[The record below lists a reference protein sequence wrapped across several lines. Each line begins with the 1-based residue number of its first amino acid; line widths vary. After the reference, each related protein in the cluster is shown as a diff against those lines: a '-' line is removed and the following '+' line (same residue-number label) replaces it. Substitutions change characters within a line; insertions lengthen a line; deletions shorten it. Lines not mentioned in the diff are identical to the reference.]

1 MKKFTV
7 LLLFCFLYQSG
18 LSALPGTPKQVRA
31 FKAAREIV
39 IDGYLNEQIWQNQA
53 IQDFTQKNP
62 KEGEKASEVTHAWIA
77 YDESYLYI
85 AAKLYDSHPDSIVG
99 RLARRDNQIDSDWF
113 GVGLDPYLDKRTG
126 YFFLINP
133 SETVVDGVFYNDS
146 WQDNSWDGVW
156 YYAARR
162 DDQGWNVEMKIPF
175 SQLRYKYSEQMTWG
189 INLYRN
195 IQRKNEEDYFQM
207 VSKKESGFVSHFP
220 ELIGLSGVEKKQRLE
235 ILPYVVSR
243 AQYLV
248 HDAQDPFYKQNQYK
262 VSLGGDMKVGL
273 GSNLTLDATF
283 NPDFGQVE
291 VDPAVVNLSAFETFY
306 DEKRPFFIEGSNIFS
321 FGSGGSNNNWGFNW
335 GNPNLFYSRRIGRTP
350 QGEAQDNDY
359 SDFPNETRIIGA
371 AKLTGKI
378 GSGWSVGAVNAVTQ
392 RTFAELDLG
401 GVRTQQEVEPLTNY
415 TALRSQKEFNSGN
428 QALGFMFTSVMRSL
442 KDEGL
447 KERLSDHSYVF
458 GLDGWTMLDEN
469 NTYVLTGYMAG
480 SYVHGTKDYMIS
492 MQESPVR
499 YMQRPDAKYAVLDSN
514 INSMAGF
521 LGRVTLN
528 KQKGNFYVNAAFG
541 AVSPGFEV
549 NDLGYQWR
557 ADVINSHVVV
567 GYRWFD
573 PDNFMFRNKQ
583 LYAAHFRSYNF
594 DGDALVSGYFV
605 MSDLQFLNY
614 YGMNVQAIYFQRGYH
629 NTLTRGGPI
638 VSNPA
643 GYEIDLSGS
652 TDSRKNVVLNVSG
665 SYSGDEMKSLY
676 RNVSADIEWR
686 PATQATFSI
695 GPSVSTVSE
704 NLQWIDNF
712 SDPVAVNTYGT
723 RYVFGKMKQTTVSA
737 NIRLNWTFTPTLSL
751 QVFMQPLIST
761 GKFTD
766 FKELS
771 APRSLSYR
779 TYEAS
784 QVSYDKENN
793 QYTVK
798 PDKNAEAFTF
808 DNPDFNFKSLRG
820 NVVLRWEF
828 MAGSSLYLVWTQ
840 SKLNEDNPGDMSFR
854 RDFTNLLN
862 AQPDNIFL
870 LKFAYW
876 LNY

>member
-1 MKKFTV
+1 MNKFTV

-18 LSALPGTPKQVRA
+18 LSALPETPKQVRA
-31 FKAAREIV
+31 FKSAREIV

-262 VSLGGDMKVGL
+262 ISLGGDMKVGL

-335 GNPNLFYSRRIGRTP
+335 GNPNLFYSRRIGR
-350 QGEAQDNDY
+350 
-359 SDFPNETRIIGA
+359 
-371 AKLTGKI
+371 
-378 GSGWSVGAVNAVTQ
+378 
-392 RTFAELDLG
+392 
-401 GVRTQQEVEPLTNY
+401 
-415 TALRSQKEFNSGN
+415 
-428 QALGFMFTSVMRSL
+428 
-442 KDEGL
+442 
-447 KERLSDHSYVF
+447 
-458 GLDGWTMLDEN
+458 
-469 NTYVLTGYMAG
+469 
-480 SYVHGTKDYMIS
+480 
-492 MQESPVR
+492 
-499 YMQRPDAKYAVLDSN
+499 
-514 INSMAGF
+514 
-521 LGRVTLN
+521 
-528 KQKGNFYVNAAFG
+528 
-541 AVSPGFEV
+541 
-549 NDLGYQWR
+549 
-557 ADVINSHVVV
+557 
-567 GYRWFD
+567 
-573 PDNFMFRNKQ
+573 
-583 LYAAHFRSYNF
+583 
-594 DGDALVSGYFV
+594 
-605 MSDLQFLNY
+605 
-614 YGMNVQAIYFQRGYH
+614 
-629 NTLTRGGPI
+629 
-638 VSNPA
+638 
-643 GYEIDLSGS
+643 
-652 TDSRKNVVLNVSG
+652 
-665 SYSGDEMKSLY
+665 
-676 RNVSADIEWR
+676 
-686 PATQATFSI
+686 
-695 GPSVSTVSE
+695 
-704 NLQWIDNF
+704 
-712 SDPVAVNTYGT
+712 
-723 RYVFGKMKQTTVSA
+723 
-737 NIRLNWTFTPTLSL
+737 
-751 QVFMQPLIST
+751 
-761 GKFTD
+761 
-766 FKELS
+766 
-771 APRSLSYR
+771 
-779 TYEAS
+779 
-784 QVSYDKENN
+784 
-793 QYTVK
+793 
-798 PDKNAEAFTF
+798 
-808 DNPDFNFKSLRG
+808 
-820 NVVLRWEF
+820 
-828 MAGSSLYLVWTQ
+828 
-840 SKLNEDNPGDMSFR
+840 
-854 RDFTNLLN
+854 
-862 AQPDNIFL
+862 
-870 LKFAYW
+870 
-876 LNY
+876 